1 MYSVLL
7 LVLAVV
13 DLALLVWSARAWLNE
28 RKNNALLLQV
38 ILLLLLWFDVLTVA
52 VGGWLGDGPTLQ
64 LMSRIRYTWFYL
76 TMPLLLIAVG
86 ALARQA
92 NFAWAKPKWVMAL
105 LCILATAF
113 IATDVPRMLM
123 AEFQVACYADTL
135 RHVGRIAPGEACA
148 GGVEGTGGWFTS
160 FSIPVVFLSVTLMG
174 VLLWVR
180 RGWPWL
186 GLSALAF
193 MGSTAIPASLV
204 GPFLTYP
211 LDTLMTAAFVFTAI
225 RFKPHAKASES

>member
-1 MYSVLL
+1 MISVLL
-7 LVLAVV
+7 LALAVI
-13 DLALLVWSARAWLNE
+13 DAALLVWSARAWLKV
-28 RKNNALLLQV
+28 RKNSALLLQV
-38 ILLLLLWFDVLTVA
+38 ILLLLLWFDVMTVA
-52 VGGWLGDGPTLQ
+52 IGGWLGDGALLQ

-92 NFAWAKPKWVMAL
+92 DFAWAKPKWVIGLICVIAS
-105 LCILATAF
+105 AF
-113 IATDVPRMLM
+113 IVSDVPRMLT

-135 RHVGRIAPGEACA
+135 RHVGRVAIGEACR
-148 GGVEGTGGWFTS
+148 GGVEGAGGWFTS
-160 FSIPVVFLSVTLMG
+160 LSIPIVFLSVTLMG

-186 GLSALAF
+186 AISALLF
-193 MGSTAIPASLV
+193 MASTAIPAALV

-211 LDTLMTAAFVFTAI
+211 LDTLMTAAFVFTALK
-225 RFKPHAKASES
+225 FKPRTGT

>member
-1 MYSVLL
+1 MISVLL
-7 LVLAVV
+7 LALAVI
-13 DLALLVWSARAWLNE
+13 DAALLVWSARAWLKD
-28 RKNNALLLQV
+28 RKNSALLLQV
-38 ILLLLLWFDVLTVA
+38 ILLLLLWFDVMTVA
-52 VGGWLGDGPTLQ
+52 IGGWLGDGALLQ

-92 NFAWAKPKWVMAL
+92 DFAWAKPKWVIGLICVIAS
-105 LCILATAF
+105 AF
-113 IATDVPRMLM
+113 IVSDVPRILT

-135 RHVGRIAPGEACA
+135 RHVGRVAIGEACR
-148 GGVEGTGGWFTS
+148 GGVEGAGGWFTS
-160 FSIPVVFLSVTLMG
+160 FSIPIVFLSVTLMG

-186 GLSALAF
+186 AISALLF
-193 MGSTAIPASLV
+193 MASTAIPAALI

-211 LDTLMTAAFVFTAI
+211 LDTLMTAAFVFTALK
-225 RFKPHAKASES
+225 FKPRTGT

>member
-1 MYSVLL
+1 MISVLL
-7 LVLAVV
+7 LALAVI
-13 DLALLVWSARAWLNE
+13 DAALLVWSARACLKD
-28 RKNNALLLQV
+28 RKNSALLLQV
-38 ILLLLLWFDVLTVA
+38 ILLLLLWFDVMTVA
-52 VGGWLGDGPTLQ
+52 IGGWLGDGALLQ

-92 NFAWAKPKWVMAL
+92 DFAWAKPKWVIGLICVIAS
-105 LCILATAF
+105 AF
-113 IATDVPRMLM
+113 IVSDVPRMLT

-135 RHVGRIAPGEACA
+135 RHVGRVAIGEACR
-148 GGVEGTGGWFTS
+148 GGVEGAGGWFTS
-160 FSIPVVFLSVTLMG
+160 FSIPIVFLSVTLMG

-186 GLSALAF
+186 AISALLF
-193 MGSTAIPASLV
+193 MASTAIPAALI

-211 LDTLMTAAFVFTAI
+211 LDTLMTAAFVFTALK
-225 RFKPHAKASES
+225 FKPRTGT